1 VNRKSRFSLIY
12 GFAVALLL
20 GACQTVPEKQ
30 SPTMPSIQEALE
42 SAQPGSYPAASE
54 PPDEV
59 RQALLP
65 PAAATLGSIKP
76 RVPSF
81 DVSVNAVPAR
91 QFFMSLVDGTADNMV
106 VHPEVDGKLT
116 LNLKNVTT
124 EDVMAT
130 VRDVYGY
137 EYRYS
142 HGVYQVYPARM
153 RSQVFKVNYLDIQR
167 QGGSRTRV
175 SSGQVSQAH
184 SGGSQS
190 KENRDGD
197 SSDSGSGNNSGSD
210 NTNNSSFSGAQVTTR
225 TDADFWADLET
236 SLNMIIGEEQGRK
249 VITNPLSGT
258 VLVRA
263 MPRELLD
270 VEQYIATL
278 QSSVSRQV
286 IIEAKILEVE
296 LSDGFQTGV
305 NWNALIEDGNRQI
318 KIGQVGGGTVF
329 QDGVSELAGALVPLE
344 NLGLTNAATGFGGVF
359 ALQAHVGDFNT
370 LIELLQTQG
379 NVQVLSSPRVST
391 VNNQKAIIKVGTD
404 EYFVTDIDVE
414 TDTTSGVSNR
424 STDVT
429 LTPFFSGVAL
439 DVTPQI
445 DSNGSITLHVHPA
458 ISEVLEDNK
467 NIGVLSGQVSVDD
480 SSDSSQQEFRVPL
493 AKSTIRESDTII
505 RANNAQVVVIGGLMQ
520 DLVRDNVASTPFLG
534 DLPLVG
540 HMFRHTQKISTK
552 TELVILLRP
561 VLVDSNQVW
570 AREVDN
576 ATRRF
581 NAIQH
586 PDWP

>member
-1 VNRKSRFSLIY
+1 LNIMH
-12 GFAVALLL
+12 GFAAALLL
-20 GACQTVPEKQ
+20 SACQTLPEKET
-30 SPTMPSIQEALE
+30 PTMASIQQALE
-42 SAQPGSYPAASE
+42 AAQPGAYPAAAQ
-54 PPDEV
+54 PPPEV
-59 RQALLP
+59 QQALLP
-65 PAAATLGSIKP
+65 PAATTLSRLKP
-76 RVPSF
+76 RVPTF
-81 DVSVNAVPAR
+81 DVSVNEAPAR
-91 QFFMSLVDGTADNMV
+91 QFFMSLVDGTSDNMV
-106 VHPEVDGKLT
+106 VHPEVTGTLT
-116 LNLKNVTT
+116 LDLKNVTT

-153 RSQVFKVNYLDIQR
+153 RSQVFKVNYLDIRR

-184 SGGSQS
+184 S
-190 KENRDGD
+190 
-197 SSDSGSGNNSGSD
+197 SGSGTGNDNQQNPGSSGSGANSGETGNGSS
-210 NTNNSSFSGAQVTTR
+210 TSFSGAQVTTR

-236 SLNMIIGEEQGRK
+236 SLKMIIGEEEGRK
-249 VITNPLSGT
+249 VVTNPLSGT

-270 VEQYIATL
+270 IEQYLDTL

-296 LSDGFQTGV
+296 LNDGFQTGV
-305 NWNALIEDGNRQI
+305 NWNALIESGSRQI
-318 KIGQVGGGTVF
+318 KVGQTGGGTIF
-329 QDGVSELAGALVPLE
+329 QDGVSELAGALVPLQ
-344 NLGLTNAATGFGGVF
+344 NLSLTNAATGFGGVF
-359 ALQAHVGDFNT
+359 ALQAHIGDFNT
-370 LIELLQTQG
+370 LIELLKTQG

-414 TDTTSGVSNR
+414 TDTTSGVANR
-424 STDVT
+424 STDVQ

-445 DSNGSITLHVHPA
+445 DSDGSITLHVHPA
-458 ISEVLEDNK
+458 ISEVRPDNK
-467 NIGVLSGQVSVDD
+467 DIGVLSTQVSTGGDDDDD
-480 SSDSSQQEFRVPL
+480 SADRQFRVPL

-505 RANNAQVVVIGGLMQ
+505 RADNAQVVVIGGLMQ
-520 DLVRDNVASTPFLG
+520 DLVRDSVASTPFFG
-534 DLPLVG
+534 DLPVVG
-540 HMFRHTQKISTK
+540 HMFRHTRKISTK

-561 VLVDSNQVW
+561 ILVDSGRVW
-570 AREVDN
+570 AQEVGG

-581 NAIQH
+581 NSIQH